1 MKTNYLPFKI
11 KTMDADV
18 LAVFIPII
26 AILSTVALPVIV
38 GSILIF
44 NKINSTHKERMGLIQ
59 QGIIPPETPRRKPK
73 EQNTPNRYASLRNGI
88 ILVTLGIGF
97 IVGFLG
103 IKYLVIGEDNPFF
116 FFAASILLFLG
127 IGFLVFFL
135 ITRNVKEYN
144 SFDTNSDFEEDAE

>member
-1 MKTNYLPFKI
+1 
-11 KTMDADV
+11 MDVEV

-26 AILSTVALPVIV
+26 AILSTVALPIIV

-59 QGIIPPETPRRKPK
+59 QGIIPPDSPKQKPK
-73 EQNTPNRYASLRNGI
+73 QQTTPNRYVSLRNGI
-88 ILVTLGIGF
+88 ILISLGIGF
-97 IVGFLG
+97 IAGFLG
-103 IKYLVIGEDNPFF
+103 INYLVIGEDNPFF
-116 FFAASILLFLG
+116 FLAASIVLFLG

-144 SFDTNSDFEEDAE
+144 SFDSNVDIDDDTE

>member
-1 MKTNYLPFKI
+1 
-11 KTMDADV
+11 MDAGV

-26 AILSTVALPVIV
+26 AILSTVALPIIV

-59 QGIIPPETPRRKPK
+59 QGIIPPDSPKQKPK
-73 EQNTPNRYASLRNGI
+73 QQTTPNRYVSLRNGI
-88 ILVTLGIGF
+88 ILISLGIGF
-97 IVGFLG
+97 IAGFLG
-103 IKYLVIGEDNPFF
+103 IKYLIIGEDNPFF
-116 FFAASILLFLG
+116 FLAASIVLFLG

-144 SFDTNSDFEEDAE
+144 SFDSNVDIDDDTE

>member
-1 MKTNYLPFKI
+1 
-11 KTMDADV
+11 MDVDV

-59 QGIIPPETPRRKPK
+59 QGIIPPVTPKPK
-73 EQNTPNRYASLRNGI
+73 PKQQTTPNRYVSLRNGI
-88 ILVTLGIGF
+88 ILISLGIGF
-97 IVGFLG
+97 IAGFLG
-103 IKYLVIGEDNPFF
+103 IKYLVIGEESPIF

-127 IGFLVFFL
+127 IGFLVFYL

-144 SFDTNSDFEEDAE
+144 SLDRNSDSDSIDDAE